1 VMRNMEPMTVTGPE
15 DPLPPAGEAKVFR
28 LPAA

>member
-1 VMRNMEPMTVTGPE
+1 MEPMTVTGPE

>member
-1 VMRNMEPMTVTGPE
+1 MTVTGPE